1 MTLFKSLIQLVNGD
15 GLSIEAAETTLLEQM
30 GRQIKLK
37 VKGVL
42 STITD
47 MKLDDDSPV
56 RKRMTVNL
64 RPDLSNL
71 TPQNSYPTRQSVLH
85 EDRSYDDGSAKKIE
99 TYNDILQNLH
109 PDQRLTQSIAQIA
122 NHKPF
127 EEEDNQIDEEQEDKT
142 EP

>member
-1 MTLFKSLIQLVNGD
+1 M
-15 GLSIEAAETTLLEQM
+15 SIEAAETTLLEQM

-42 STITD
+42 SSATE
-47 MKLDDDSPV
+47 MDDDAPV
-56 RKRMTVNL
+56 RKRMTVNI

-71 TPQNSYPTRQSVLH
+71 TPQNSDPTRQSVLH
-85 EDRSYDDGSAKKIE
+85 EDRAYDDGAKKLE
-99 TYNDILQNLH
+99 TYNDILQSLH
-109 PDQRLTQSIAQIA
+109 PDQRLTQSIAQIG

-127 EEEDNQIDEEQEDKT
+127 EEEDTQIDEDDQT

>member
-1 MTLFKSLIQLVNGD
+1 M
-15 GLSIEAAETTLLEQM
+15 SIEEAETTLLEQM

-47 MKLDDDSPV
+47 MKIDDDSPV

-64 RPDLSNL
+64 RPDLSTL
-71 TPQNSYPTRQSVLH
+71 TPQNSYPRQSVLH
-85 EDRSYDDGSAKKIE
+85 EDRSYDDGAKKIE

-109 PDQRLTQSIAQIA
+109 PDQRLTQSIAQIT

-127 EEEDNQIDEEQEDKT
+127 EEEDNPIDEEQEDKT
-142 EP
+142 EL